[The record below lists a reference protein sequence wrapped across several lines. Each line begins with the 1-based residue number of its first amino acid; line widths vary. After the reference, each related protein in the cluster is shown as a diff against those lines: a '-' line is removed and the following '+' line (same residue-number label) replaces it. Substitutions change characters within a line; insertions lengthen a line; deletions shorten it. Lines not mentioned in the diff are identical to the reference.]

1 MAAAVTCA
9 VARLASMLF
18 VLITPRVALVVSIW
32 IGNVSLEYA

>member
-18 VLITPRVALVVSIW
+18 VLITPSVALAS
-32 IGNVSLEYA
+32 GLGM